1 MRRLLSVALPLV
13 VAAAVLGA
21 GWQAF
26 RSRSD
31 SLSARAD
38 RARLKR
44 EFVERAVVARS
55 MGGDRAR
62 EAADET
68 RALLRWYFGE
78 AAALRQRYPGEP
90 PPPSLEALLAQRAR
104 SAEERQ
110 TFEEFF
116 RYAEAR
122 MAAMREGRYD
132 PTLVAAAGGLRL
144 DLLTVE
150 PTPNPAT
157 KERGLRIDFALWGV
171 PRRTE
176 REAQPTGRT
185 VERAA
190 MSASLR
196 QLVFRFLD
204 ADGRPWG
211 EMSGPGQP
219 FLELKDPERFQEDF
233 PPGILFGTWV
243 IDAFPREAAR
253 VRVSLEVQVAGAG
266 ASGAAATLAFEAPV
280 AEAWKLP
287 AGEKFQGTPREDP
300 SLAPRGKR

>member
-1 MRRLLSVALPLV
+1 MKRLLRVALPL
-13 VAAAVLGA
+13 AAAAAALLV
-21 GWQAF
+21 GWQVIK
-26 RSRSD
+26 SRSD
-31 SLSARAD
+31 SLAARAD

-62 EAADET
+62 EAADES

-78 AAALRQRYPGEP
+78 VAALRQRFPGEP
-90 PPPSLEALLAQRAR
+90 PPPSLETLLGQRAR

-116 RYAEAR
+116 RYAAAR
-122 MAAMREGRYD
+122 LASMREGRYD
-132 PTLVAAAGGLRL
+132 PIFVAAAGGLRL
-144 DLLTVE
+144 DVLAVE
-150 PTPNPAT
+150 AAPNPAT
-157 KERGLRIDFALWGV
+157 KERGLRVDFALWGV
-171 PRRTE
+171 PRRSE
-176 REAQPTGRT
+176 REVQPTGRA

-190 MSASLR
+190 LSASLR
-196 QLVFRFLD
+196 QLAFHFLD

-211 EMSGPGQP
+211 EMSGSGEP
-219 FLELKDPERFQEDF
+219 LLKLGDPERFQEDF
-233 PPGILFGTWV
+233 PPGILFGTWAV
-243 IDAFPREAAR
+243 DAFPRQAAR

-280 AEAWKLP
+280 ADAWKLP
-287 AGEKFQGTPREDP
+287 EGEHFKGETREDP